1 MSNGTMHAFS
11 GPPGTFSSFEVLQAL
26 AKEGKAP
33 REQLRQVRESI
44 PTVSRPEALMI
55 AFMATDAFQTLDADT
70 RTVRVQRPAKQIH
83 GVEDEERRG
92 VVGGT

>member
-70 RTVRVQRPAKQIH
+70 RLFAFT
-83 GVEDEERRG
+83 
-92 VVGGT
+92 TC